1 MIFEYFICFAKNKIP
16 HHNFT
21 AAYTDTKE
29 VKKMGFGLGRRNNDG
44 CGCDGGFG
52 GGCEWIIWI
61 IIIIIVLC
69 CCCGGF

>member
-1 MIFEYFICFAKNKIP
+1 
-16 HHNFT
+16 
-21 AAYTDTKE
+21 
-29 VKKMGFGLGRRNNDG
+29 MGFGRRDG
-44 CGCDGGFG
+44 CGCNDGIFG